1 MPILLNDK
9 VSLGKIKTIYSKKG
23 EQIKI
28 ISVHDQTLIVE
39 NVRTNVRFSVREDE
53 IKD

>member
-1 MPILLNDK
+1 MPTLLNDK

-28 ISVHDQTLIVE
+28 ISVHDKTLIVE
-39 NVRTNVRFSVREDE
+39 NVRTNVRFSVRDDE